1 VGEGHAGAH
10 NPPPPPKGR
19 VMSIESLKNAL
30 PDYAKDLKLNL
41 SSLAAEPTLSEQQRA
56 GTFIASALA
65 ARSPV
70 VIDAMMDAFAA
81 KLEPAALDAAK
92 AAASIMAMNNIY
104 YRFVHLVSAADYKT
118 LPAKLRMNVIG
129 KPGVEKVD
137 FELWSL
143 AVSAINGCGMCVD
156 AHERELRK
164 AGLGA
169 DAVQAAVRIAAV
181 VHAVAATL
189 DGEAARPRLATAAA

>member
-1 VGEGHAGAH
+1 
-10 NPPPPPKGR
+10 
-19 VMSIESLKNAL
+19 MSIETLKTAL
-30 PDYAKDLKLNL
+30 PEYAKDLKLNL
-41 SSLAAEPTLSEQQRA
+41 SSLAAEPSLTEQQRA
-56 GTFIASALA
+56 GTFVASALA
-65 ARSPV
+65 SRSDT
-70 VIDAMMDAFAA
+70 VIEAITAEFGSKLSSAAFN
-81 KLEPAALDAAK
+81 AAK

-164 AGLGA
+164 AGMGVE
-169 DAVQAAVRIAAV
+169 AVQAAVRIAAV

-189 DGEAARPRLATAAA
+189 DGEAALSTGIPAAA